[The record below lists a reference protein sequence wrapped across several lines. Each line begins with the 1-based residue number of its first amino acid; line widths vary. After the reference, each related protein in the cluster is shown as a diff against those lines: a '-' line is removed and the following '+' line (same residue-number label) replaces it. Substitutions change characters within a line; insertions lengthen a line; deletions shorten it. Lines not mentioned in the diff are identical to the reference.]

1 MFQLFILFLFA
12 IITTLNTDMV
22 LDKTSVFFFFGRVV
36 IDNDSC
42 KKATVIRVLLV
53 LVHVHIL
60 FYHLCSLVLNFCF
73 S

>member
-1 MFQLFILFLFA
+1 MFQLFILFLFV

-22 LDKTSVFFFFGRVV
+22 LDKTSVFFFVRVV

-60 FYHLCSLVLNFCF
+60 FIIYV
-73 S
+73 